1 MNVLSTTP
9 AGASDRDDWRA
20 LQEAEDA
27 GAFFDAWLRCLVSRL
42 EGVGQ
47 AVLVWADA
55 ANVGPFHPAAVWPEG
70 AAPSSELAALCERAL
85 ALRLPMHQSAAADVF
100 AYPVM
105 AGGDLHG
112 VVALATAQRLPEQ
125 AVLWL
130 RWGVGWLLEQAA
142 RSAPGAEGQVEEG
155 FVLTLD
161 LLTRVLEADNAR
173 DAAQAVLTEA
183 AQRLGCERVSL
194 GFGDLR
200 GLRLFGL
207 SHSADFARRIDLAS
221 AIEAAMDEC
230 ADQGVTIRL
239 GLPGESEGEAQA
251 LMVREH
257 QRLQR
262 DYDAL
267 AVISVPFRFG
277 DTTGVLLFEWSTP
290 AADAGVYTLAAGIV
304 PIVGQALAERRRL
317 GRPWPVRLA
326 HGARSHWR
334 KLVGP
339 RHAGRKLAV
348 LAGTALAAYLAVA
361 VGEFK
366 IAAPSRLEGA
376 VRRVIVAPFDGFI
389 GSSQFRAG
397 QVVEKGAVLATLD
410 DRDLRLEASRWD
422 SQSTQYHKQAQ
433 DALAQRNVA
442 QMQISLAQT
451 RQAAAQRQLSA
462 AMMER
467 SRIKAPF
474 EGVVV
479 SGDLSQKLGAAV
491 KKGDVLYEIA
501 PLDHYRVILEVE
513 EADIRHV
520 QVGQSGELILAAL
533 PAQTFPFAV
542 RLVTPVAVA
551 REGRNFFRVEASL
564 DGHAPKLR
572 PGMEGVAKIHAGT
585 HARVWIWTRRFV
597 DWLRLKSWVWLGV

>member
-1 MNVLSTTP
+1 MTELPVTA
-9 AGASDRDDWRA
+9 AGSDRDAWRT
-20 LQEAEDA
+20 LQDAEDA
-27 GAFFDAWLRCLVSRL
+27 GAFFDAWLRCLVSQV
-42 EGVGQ
+42 EGVEQ
-47 AVLVWADA
+47 AVLIWADA

-70 AAPSSELAALCERAL
+70 AVPAPELAALCERSL
-85 ALRLPMHQSAAADVF
+85 ALRLPMNQNAGAAVF
-100 AYPVM
+100 AFPVM
-105 AGGDLHG
+105 AGSDLHG
-112 VVALATAQRLPEQ
+112 VVALSSVQRLPER

-130 RWGVGWLLEQAA
+130 RWGVGWLLEQAL
-142 RSAPGAEGQVEEG
+142 RGAPGAAGPVEEG

-161 LLTRVLEADNAR
+161 LLTRILDAESAR

-200 GLRLFGL
+200 GVHLFGL

-221 AIEAAMDEC
+221 VLESAMDEC
-230 ADQGVTIRL
+230 ADQGETLRL
-239 GLPGESEGEAQA
+239 GVPGDGEAQA

-267 AVISVPFRFG
+267 ALVSVPFRSG
-277 DTTGVLLFEWSTP
+277 DSTGVFLFEWSTCP
-290 AADAGVYTLAAGIV
+290 ADAGVYTLAAAIV

-326 HGARSHWR
+326 HGVKSHWR

-339 RHAGRKLAV
+339 RRAGRKLAF
-348 LAGTALAAYLAVA
+348 LAGTALAAYLTVA

-366 IAAPSRLEGA
+366 IAAPSRLEGG

-410 DRDLRLEASRWD
+410 DRDLRLEASRWQ

-433 DALAQRNVA
+433 DALAQRNLA

-451 RQAAAQRQLSA
+451 RQAAAQGQLNV
-462 AMMER
+462 AMLER

-474 EGVVV
+474 QGVVV

-501 PLDHYRVILEVE
+501 PLDRYRIILEVE

-520 QVGQSGELILAAL
+520 QAGQRGELILAAM
-533 PAQTFPFAV
+533 PAQTFPLTV
-542 RLVTPVAVA
+542 NLVTPVALA

-564 DGHAPKLR
+564 DGHEPKLR
-572 PGMEGVAKIHAGT
+572 PGMEGIAKVHAGT
-585 HARVWIWTRRFV
+585 RARAWIWTRRLV